1 MSRVDAATVDAVVA
15 AAVAAADADAATT
28 TTAADAAR
36 PRAIT
41 GRGWRTD
48 AAVYGYI
55 KHYLQLAIFDLYT
68 HI

>member
-15 AAVAAADADAATT
+15 AAVAATDADADA
-28 TTAADAAR
+28 AAR

-48 AAVYGYI
+48 AAVYR
-55 KHYLQLAIFDLYT
+55 
-68 HI
+68 